1 MYIKKEKIVLVEDD
15 PDHAMLIMDI
25 LEMVDIDKEVVLL
38 KDGQAAIDYLQKVD
52 RQNNAGISSH
62 IDMVLLDLNL
72 PKVHGMDV
80 LKFIKSNSNLCLIP
94 VVILSTSDDSKTI
107 EYSYKNGACG
117 FIVKPFAY
125 EDFVEKIK
133 NLKQYN

>member
-1 MYIKKEKIVLVEDD
+1 MCIKKEKIVLVEDD

-25 LEMVDIDKEVVLL
+25 LEMVDIDKEVLLL
-38 KDGQAAIDYLQKVD
+38 KDGQAAIEYLQKVD
-52 RQNNAGISSH
+52 SQNNAGIDSH

-80 LKFIKSNSNLCLIP
+80 LKFIKSKSNVCLIP
-94 VVILSTSDDSKTI
+94 VVIVSTSDDTETI
-107 EYSYKNGACG
+107 EDAYKNGACG
-117 FIVKPFAY
+117 FITKPLAY

-133 NLKQYN
+133 NLKQYS